1 MIKTILLSTIL
12 IAFSSILNL
21 CKAQTIR
28 VDSSRFSVY
37 YWHSK
42 DMFDNLPDISDE
54 IIFLGNSITDGA
66 EWFELLSNNKCL
78 NRGISGDVVD
88 GVLLR
93 LDAITRCKPGKV
105 FLMIG
110 VNDLAKGETNE
121 FIISKIL
128 EIAKRIKNE
137 SPETALYIQSILPVN
152 PNSGM
157 FKNHTDKSDNIIY
170 INSELKAMADSNAYK
185 YIDLHSSFTDSNG
198 FLKMSFTLDGLH
210 LNYTAYKAWSEIIKT
225 YIVQ

>member
-1 MIKTILLSTIL
+1 MKKTILLSTIL
-12 IAFSSILNL
+12 IVFSSILNI
-21 CKAQTIR
+21 CIAQTNR

-66 EWFELLSNNKCL
+66 EWFELLSNSKCL

-128 EIAKRIKNE
+128 EIAKRIKSE

-157 FKNHTDKSDNIIY
+157 FKNHTDKGDNIIY
-170 INSELKAMADSNAYK
+170 INSELKAMADSNAYN

-210 LNYTAYKAWSEIIKT
+210 LNYKAYKAWSEIIKT
-225 YIVQ
+225 YIDQ